1 MRINGI
7 VKCGQKKIVTVK
19 AGKYMTDTFE
29 TYSEESVIYAMAK
42 KNKLK
47 VLSIILAK

>member
-1 MRINGI
+1 MKINGI

-29 TYSEESVIYAMAK
+29 TCNEESVIYAMAK
-42 KNKLK
+42 KNKVK
-47 VLSIILAK
+47 VLSIVLS